1 MGSFL
6 KVGLQ
11 TNMDTARWEVPITVP
26 CQPGIARSGLGK
38 VWDAVLV
45 LDLADM
51 RELVEAIFSN
61 MFLELVDMTDSSRS
75 FLTINWVGNDY
86 FSWLLSKSITFLCLQ
101 ICQILSSD
109 TTHERLKQITAL
121 SQMPN
126 FKNHCFKHQIKHSAT
141 LYILTLTRALVKCR
155 ITQDSILKAKPHE
168 NNYLTIAQPWHYCRP
183 QLHLLIK
190 TTPIA
195 LPVTWLIQSFSFY
208 RHERHGGNCDIPGQ
222 ACIICGILGSWIPG
236 TFFPRHFYTIYAI
249 FTRFYAIFTQFYV
262 IFTRFNAIFA
272 IFTLFFARQKI

>member
-1 MGSFL
+1 
-6 KVGLQ
+6 
-11 TNMDTARWEVPITVP
+11 
-26 CQPGIARSGLGK
+26 
-38 VWDAVLV
+38 
-45 LDLADM
+45 M

-61 MFLELVDMTDSSRS
+61 LFLELVDMTDSSRS

-126 FKNHCFKHQIKHSAT
+126 IKTTALNTKSNIRPH
-141 LYILTLTRALVKCR
+141 YISTLTRALVKCR

-222 ACIICGILGSWIPG
+222 ACIICGILDPRHFFSPG
-236 TFFPRHFYTIYAI
+236 TFTR
-249 FTRFYAIFTQFYV
+249 FTRFLHDFTQFLRD
-262 IFTRFNAIFA
+262 FTWFLRFLRYFLPG
-272 IFTLFFARQKI
+272 T